1 MLDSNYY
8 KNLKDEISKDFQ
20 ELVNE
25 SFNDIWNVIVK
36 YSAKKQKLDVKMGGI
51 NLKEQEDQKKD
62 EGSKK

>member
-51 NLKEQEDQKKD
+51 NLKEQENQKKD
-62 EGSKK
+62 EESKK